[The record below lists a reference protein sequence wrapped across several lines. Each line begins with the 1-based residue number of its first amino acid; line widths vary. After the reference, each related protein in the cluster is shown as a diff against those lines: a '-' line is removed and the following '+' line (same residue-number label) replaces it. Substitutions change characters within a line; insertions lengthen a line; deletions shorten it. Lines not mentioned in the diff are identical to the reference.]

1 MNENTVIEEE
11 NATKGEWMVRKET
24 NYSKAPKG
32 FRFYSKCNEKSLK
45 RLQKGMARS
54 INVF

>member
-11 NATKGEWMVRKET
+11 NATKGEWILRKEM

-45 RLQKGMARS
+45 HLQKGMARS